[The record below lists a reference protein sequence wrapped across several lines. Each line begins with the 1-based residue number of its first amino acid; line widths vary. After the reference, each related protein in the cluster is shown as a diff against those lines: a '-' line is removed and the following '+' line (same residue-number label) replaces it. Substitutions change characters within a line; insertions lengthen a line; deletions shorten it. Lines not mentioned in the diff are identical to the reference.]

1 MNRSPVNKTGFWSA
15 TLSVLFAMGYSVP
28 QILSEI
34 KIIPHPQY
42 LFWLFLPSLFLAPA
56 FLITMICLHYSAD
69 KNLQVWT
76 AIGAA
81 FALLYCADV
90 SMVYFT
96 QLTVVVPAQL
106 KGQINE
112 KEVLLFDRKTF
123 LMAVDC
129 LGYFF
134 MSLSTFFAA
143 FAFKK
148 NKWLYRGLLWNG
160 ALMPVLVL
168 AFFYPVFYYAGAAWM
183 ITFPLAMINAATF
196 FKNEPQTKFK
206 INLEYENKQ
215 RMAPGSPDAKEPI
228 VAAKN

>member
-1 MNRSPVNKTGFWSA
+1 M
-15 TLSVLFAMGYSVP
+15 
-28 QILSEI
+28 
-34 KIIPHPQY
+34 KIIPHPQD
-42 LFWLFLPSLFLAPA
+42 LFWLFLPSLFLAPV
-56 FLITMICLHYSAD
+56 FLIAMICLHYSAD
-69 KNLQVWT
+69 NRLQLWT

-81 FALLYCADV
+81 FAVLYCADV
-90 SMVYFT
+90 TMVYFT

-148 NKWLYRGLLWNG
+148 SKWLYRGLLWNG

-168 AFFYPVFYYAGAAWM
+168 AFFYPVFYYAGAVWM
-183 ITFPLAMINAATF
+183 ITFPLAMINAGKF
-196 FKNEPQTKFK
+196 FSRDLQIKFK
-206 INLEYENKQ
+206 MNMQYETK
-215 RMAPGSPDAKEPI
+215 
-228 VAAKN
+228 